1 MKGGLDNSNIVAHML
16 KFGVFTV
23 FFQRSVRPPSTDCY
37 QYYLKSVNLL
47 PALLETAPPT
57 ILSTSS
63 SSSANVIYYVHIF
76 FKPIEH
82 KTKLNR
88 DKRSQPSY
96 LQCQLPVAPRPLYEV
111 RCVRTQYHLIICG
124 YGQ

>member
-1 MKGGLDNSNIVAHML
+1 MKGGLDNLKIAAHML

-63 SSSANVIYYVHIF
+63 SSSANVIYNVLIF

-88 DKRSQPSY
+88 DKRSILKGNTDTSGQVSGLVPIRSGD
-96 LQCQLPVAPRPLYEV
+96 
-111 RCVRTQYHLIICG
+111 CG
-124 YGQ
+124 ANSNQI